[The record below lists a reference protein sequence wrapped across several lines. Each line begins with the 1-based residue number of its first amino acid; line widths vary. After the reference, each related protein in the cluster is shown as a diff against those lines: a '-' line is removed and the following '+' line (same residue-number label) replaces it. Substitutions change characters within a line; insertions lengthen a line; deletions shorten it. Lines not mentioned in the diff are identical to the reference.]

1 MLHLEKLSE
10 SRLDEDGAPSKQNY
24 SCLCAPAFNQ
34 GTKAWQR
41 PVIVALSCLVVAFTA
56 ALLLSA
62 ALTRYPL
69 AAGGVL
75 GHAYGQG

>member
-1 MLHLEKLSE
+1 MKTELLP
-10 SRLDEDGAPSKQNY
+10 SRITRAY
-24 SCLCAPAFNQ
+24 APAFNQ

-41 PVIVALSCLVVAFTA
+41 PVIVALKYLVVAFTA
-56 ALLLSA
+56 ALGLSA

-75 GHAYGQG
+75 GQAYGQG